1 MITLELSQDFRSAGI
16 DPGDIVL
23 VHSNLRR
30 TIARYVRLGHK
41 ISVNDVLEAL
51 LSAVGNEGT
60 LLFPLFNFVFTKGV
74 PFNIKTTRSQM
85 GVLTECA
92 RLYSGCV
99 RTGHPIYSFGVIGRD
114 AQLFSRVDNIS
125 GYGSDSPFGIL
136 HRMNG
141 KIAVLDLPD
150 NSSMT
155 FYHYIEEAHAVPYRY
170 HKFFSGLYTGFSG
183 VTEEKKYS
191 IYVRDLDR
199 GVVTDVDPLGELMW
213 QEGLYRGDRP
223 GEGVGLRVVGAQAM
237 YDFVSKQ
244 INEGK
249 AEGLLYVIEREKIKG

>member
-1 MITLELSQDFRSAGI
+1 MNKLSQDFRSAGI

-23 VHSNLRR
+23 VHSNLIR
-30 TIARYVRLGHK
+30 TIARYLRLGHK
-41 ISVNDVLEAL
+41 ISVNDTLEAL
-51 LSAVGNEGT
+51 LWAVGNEGT
-60 LLFPLFNFVFTKGV
+60 LLFPLFNFDFTKGV
-74 PFNIKTTRSQM
+74 PFDIKTTPSHM

-92 RLYSGCV
+92 RLYVGCV

-114 AQLFSRVDNIS
+114 AKLFSGVDNIS
-125 GYGSDSPFGIL
+125 GYGSDSPFGML

-150 NSSMT
+150 SRCMT
-155 FYHYIEEAHAVPYRY
+155 FYHYIEEANAVPYRY

-199 GVVTDVDPLGELMW
+199 GVVSALDPMGELMW
-213 QEGLYRGDRP
+213 QEGLCRGDRP
-223 GEGVGLRVVGAQAM
+223 GEGVGLRVIEVPAM
-237 YDFVSKQ
+237 YDFVSRQ

-249 AEGLLYVIEREKIKG
+249 AEGLLYTIEREK

>member
-1 MITLELSQDFRSAGI
+1 
-16 DPGDIVL
+16 
-23 VHSNLRR
+23 
-30 TIARYVRLGHK
+30 
-41 ISVNDVLEAL
+41 
-51 LSAVGNEGT
+51 
-60 LLFPLFNFVFTKGV
+60 
-74 PFNIKTTRSQM
+74 M

-92 RLYSGCV
+92 RSYPGCV
-99 RTGHPIYSFGVIGRD
+99 RTGHPIYSFAVIGRD
-114 AQLFSRVDNIS
+114 AQLFSQVDNIS

-150 NSSMT
+150 RNSMT

-170 HKFFSGLYTGFSG
+170 HKFFSGLYTGLSG

-199 GVVTDVDPLGELMW
+199 GVVSALDPLGELMW

-223 GEGVGLRVVGAQAM
+223 GEGAGLRVIGCQAM
-237 YDFVSKQ
+237 YDFVSRQ

-249 AEGLLYVIEREKIKG
+249 AEGLLYTIEREK